1 MAAPPRFSRKQ
12 RKRVL
17 RFAVIGNGLPLAVA
31 TATHFSSHHTVFF
44 IGAVGALL
52 APIGVTVFSRERTP
66 VGFYAAALGG
76 LPALTMMQAY
86 SGGVASGY
94 SILMMM
100 AMIWFGI
107 QASDRELAAGMGILA
122 ACSYLPMLIFGPPA
136 YPVDWGQ
143 ATLLVLVGCTVA
155 MALRALTR
163 ETQKL
168 NQRLRREAT
177 VDDLTGLLNRRG
189 WREAAEREL
198 ARAGRDG
205 TPVGLVLIDLDS
217 LKEIN
222 DTRGHDEGDRVLV
235 ETADRMRAALRA
247 GDVLARLGGDEF
259 GALLMDTSDGQALA
273 AIDRLTEVTPQ
284 LGSFSAGAAAW
295 DGEQTLDELL
305 RRADVALYAAKTDGG
320 SRVSIAP
327 PTLEPSAAFPQPE
340 PAGDG

>member
-1 MAAPPRFSRKQ
+1 MSAPPRFSRRQ

-31 TATHFSSHHTVFF
+31 TATDFSSHHTVFF

-52 APIGVTVFSRERTP
+52 APIGVTVFSRERQP

-76 LPALTMMQAY
+76 LPALTMLQAY
-86 SGGVASGY
+86 SGGVSSGY

-100 AMIWFGI
+100 AMIWFGV
-107 QASDRELAAGMGILA
+107 QTSDRELAAGMGLLA
-122 ACSYLPMLIFGPPA
+122 LCAYLPMLIFGPPA
-136 YPVDWGQ
+136 YPVDWGH
-143 ATLLVLVGCTVA
+143 ATLLVLVGVTVA

-168 NQRLRREAT
+168 NAQLRRDAT
-177 VDDLTGLLNRRG
+177 LDDLTGLLNRRG
-189 WREAAEREL
+189 WREAAEHEL
-198 ARAGRDG
+198 ARASRDG
-205 TPVGLVLIDLDS
+205 TSVGLVLLDLDS

-235 ETADRMRAALRA
+235 ETADRMRTALRA

-259 GALLMDTSDGQALA
+259 GALLMDTSDGQAMA
-273 AIDRLTEVTPQ
+273 AVHRLTEMTPE

-295 DGEQTLDELL
+295 DGKEALDELL
-305 RRADVALYAAKTDGG
+305 RRADVALYTAKTEGG
-320 SRVSIAP
+320 AQVAIAP
-327 PTLEPSAAFPQPE
+327 PTLEPSEAFPQVE
-340 PAGDG
+340 PASD

>member
-1 MAAPPRFSRKQ
+1 MPAPPRFSTRQ

-31 TATHFSSHHTVFF
+31 TATDFSSHHTVFF

-52 APIGVTVFSRERTP
+52 APIGVTVFSREHSP

-100 AMIWFGI
+100 AMIWFGV
-107 QASDRELAAGMGILA
+107 QTSDRELGVGMGILA
-122 ACSYLPMLIFGPPA
+122 LCAYLPMLLFGPPA
-136 YPVDWGQ
+136 YPVDWGH
-143 ATLLVLVGCTVA
+143 ATLLVLVGITVA

-168 NQRLRREAT
+168 NERLRKDAT

-198 ARAGRDG
+198 AQASRDG
-205 TPVGLVLIDLDS
+205 APVGLVLIDLDN

-235 ETADRMRAALRA
+235 ETAERMRAALRA

-259 GALLMDTSDGQALA
+259 GALMPDTPDGQALA
-273 AIDRLTEVTPQ
+273 AVDRLTEMTPE

-305 RRADVALYAAKTDGG
+305 RRADVALYTAKTEGG
-320 SRVSIAP
+320 ARVEIAP
-327 PTLEPSAAFPQPE
+327 PTLEPSDAFPQP
-340 PAGDG
+340 AAD